1 MRCIFVEGKQRAL
14 LLFAKNS
21 LGISWRDMA
30 DKLNIGYTTL
40 RDWRDERYSMH
51 YEAFH
56 KLAEMHPRCKD
67 FRDFI
72 ANLREDNWGRRLGG
86 FRAKQKERGFFD
98 PKHAKQ
104 RRLWR
109 SNGGKIVLRRW
120 HARMK
125 ANEPSEYRRTQQQR
139 LKQSLKY
146 KYEYHGQKFRNILEL
161 NVAKIL
167 TENSVKF
174 EYEPMLNCEGKI
186 YFPDFMIN
194 DVIIECTFWHDI
206 KQRTKELRRKIDD
219 YLKLRIRDI
228 LIVTLPKYVDGYS
241 KLLDNPSVMVITPET
256 LRNMLGG
263 NMRAGRESLRKLST
277 EA

>member
-1 MRCIFVEGKQRAL
+1 MRCIFVKGKQRTL

-40 RDWRDERYSMH
+40 RDWRDERYSMR
-51 YEAFH
+51 YEAFY
-56 KLAEMHPRCKD
+56 KLVEMHPRCKD

-104 RRLWR
+104 RQLWR

-125 ANEPSEYRRTQQQR
+125 ANKPSEYRRTQQQR

-146 KYEYHGQKFRNILEL
+146 KYKYHGQKFRNILEL
-161 NVAKIL
+161 NIAKIL

-194 DVIIECTFWHDI
+194 NVIIECTFWHDI
-206 KQRTKELRRKIDD
+206 KQRAKELRRKIDD
-219 YLKLRIRDI
+219 YLKLKIRDI
-228 LIVTLPKYVDGYS
+228 LIVTLPKYIDGYS
-241 KLLDNPSVMVITPET
+241 KLLDNPNVMVITPET

-263 NMRAGRESLRKLST
+263 SMRAGRESSRKLST

>member
-1 MRCIFVEGKQRAL
+1 MRCIFVKGKQRVL

-30 DKLNIGYTTL
+30 DELDVGYTTL
-40 RDWRDERYSMH
+40 RDWRDERYSMRC
-51 YEAFH
+51 EAFQ
-56 KLAEMHPRCKD
+56 KLVEMHPRCKD

-72 ANLREDNWGRRLGG
+72 VDLREDNWGRRLGG
-86 FRAKQKERGFFD
+86 FRAKQKKRGFFD

-125 ANEPSEYRRTQQQR
+125 ANKPSEYRRTQQQR

-146 KYEYHGQKFRNILEL
+146 KYKYHGQKFRNILEL
-161 NVAKIL
+161 NIAKIL

-194 DVIIECTFWHDI
+194 NVIIECTFWHDI
-206 KQRTKELRRKIDD
+206 KQRAKELRRKIDD
-219 YLKLRIRDI
+219 YLKLKIRDI
-228 LIVTLPKYVDGYS
+228 LIVTLPKYIDGYS
-241 KLLDNPSVMVITPET
+241 KLLDNPNVMVITPET

-263 NMRAGRESLRKLST
+263 SMRAGREGSRKLST